1 MKTILFVL
9 LILPMAS
16 FAQRINVQGKIEQTV
31 RGAGYETAL
40 GFEFRSRIAAGVFY
54 QTKSFR
60 EADALALKSDTYYGF
75 YAHLPIVKERRLML
89 GAVLR
94 GGLVNKNFFVVT
106 PALETRFDVTEK
118 FGVITGLAYR
128 QGYPA
133 GTLALSYSLPVKK

>member
-1 MKTILFVL
+1 MKAILFVL

-31 RGAGYETAL
+31 RGAGYEAGL
-40 GFEFRSRIAAGVFY
+40 GFEFRSRVAAGVFY
-54 QTKSFR
+54 QTRSFR
-60 EADALALKSDTYYGF
+60 QADELALESDTYYGF
-75 YAHLPIVKERRLML
+75 YTHLPIVKDRRLMV

-106 PALETRFDVTEK
+106 PALETRFEVTEK

-133 GTLALSYSLPVKK
+133 GTLALAYSLPLKK

>member
-1 MKTILFVL
+1 MKAILFVL
-9 LILPMAS
+9 FMLPVVS
-16 FAQRINVQGKIEQTV
+16 FAQRINVQGKIEQTA
-31 RGAGYETAL
+31 RGAGYEAGL
-40 GFEFRSRIAAGVFY
+40 GFEFRSKVAAGVFY

-60 EADALALKSDTYYGF
+60 EADNFAIQSDTYYGG

-94 GGLVNKNFFVVT
+94 GGLINKSFFVIT
-106 PALETRFDVTEK
+106 PALETRFNVTSN

-133 GTLALSYSLPVKK
+133 GTLALLYSLPLKK